1 MQKFNKEEHKN
12 LIIIASSS
20 AISKIGSIIFDYTN
34 SVVLVS
40 LNTKSSLLI
49 AVYQSLQTV
58 IGAIVNNIG
67 GVISD
72 RNNQK
77 KVLIFC
83 DLTASLICI
92 GLALFFDKKWIPYII
107 FLSNSLLTIVYGFS
121 SPAKKSITK
130 SIVRKKLI
138 ITFNGKV
145 ETINQIVKT
154 LTPLVAVYIVNFLG
168 ARISILI
175 DALSFLLSAIILINI
190 KEEFKE
196 EKISN
201 KKSFFSELI
210 NGWKYVLDKKSFF
223 LVICFASSINFILAG
238 YNLLLPYSDKYFYFK
253 NVKVYALFLILES
266 IGGIIGA
273 FATSKKLKLLTFSH
287 IESNLFGC
295 GTCLLGLTLSYVI
308 TKNIIILSIFE
319 IMFNA
324 YLTSFNIQFYSL
336 IQKKVEKQYIGRIFG
351 TIFATSVILMPAGS
365 IFFTKVLNVTS
376 IWNMFYLGISI
387 YIVTE
392 IYLIIKKRI

>member
-1 MQKFNKEEHKN
+1 M
-12 LIIIASSS
+12 
-20 AISKIGSIIFDYTN
+20 
-34 SVVLVS
+34 
-40 LNTKSSLLI
+40 
-49 AVYQSLQTV
+49 
-58 IGAIVNNIG
+58 
-67 GVISD
+67 
-72 RNNQK
+72 
-77 KVLIFC
+77 
-83 DLTASLICI
+83 
-92 GLALFFDKKWIPYII
+92 
-107 FLSNSLLTIVYGFS
+107 
-121 SPAKKSITK
+121 
-130 SIVRKKLI
+130 
-138 ITFNGKV
+138 
-145 ETINQIVKT
+145 
-154 LTPLVAVYIVNFLG
+154 G

-336 IQKKVEKQYIGRIFG
+336 IQKKLKNN
-351 TIFATSVILMPAGS
+351 ILEEYL
-365 IFFTKVLNVTS
+365 VL
-376 IWNMFYLGISI
+376 FL
-387 YIVTE
+387 
-392 IYLIIKKRI
+392 LLL

>member
-130 SIVRKKLI
+130 SIVIKKLI
-138 ITFNGKV
+138 MDGNT
-145 ETINQIVKT
+145 
-154 LTPLVAVYIVNFLG
+154 
-168 ARISILI
+168 
-175 DALSFLLSAIILINI
+175 
-190 KEEFKE
+190 
-196 EKISN
+196 
-201 KKSFFSELI
+201 
-210 NGWKYVLDKKSFF
+210 
-223 LVICFASSINFILAG
+223 
-238 YNLLLPYSDKYFYFK
+238 
-253 NVKVYALFLILES
+253 FLI
-266 IGGIIGA
+266 
-273 FATSKKLKLLTFSH
+273 
-287 IESNLFGC
+287 
-295 GTCLLGLTLSYVI
+295 
-308 TKNIIILSIFE
+308 KN
-319 IMFNA
+319 
-324 YLTSFNIQFYSL
+324 
-336 IQKKVEKQYIGRIFG
+336 R
-351 TIFATSVILMPAGS
+351 
-365 IFFTKVLNVTS
+365 FF
-376 IWNMFYLGISI
+376 
-387 YIVTE
+387 
-392 IYLIIKKRI
+392 